1 MLKRLKSLKM
11 TKNTTTSNGYD
22 DDHNLVVV
30 ANVLGEVRETIISL
44 VESLMLLM
52 SMPSPNPNTK
62 TRKSMHSNGFI
73 AAKAKFMRVNSLSRW
88 EKCEVHAVGRAI
100 ERLEAVESA
109 VEDLEVELECIF
121 KRLIRTRVLL
131 LNILSN

>member
-1 MLKRLKSLKM
+1 M
-11 TKNTTTSNGYD
+11 TKTTTSINGYD
-22 DDHNLVVV
+22 
-30 ANVLGEVRETIISL
+30 TIISL

-52 SMPSPNPNTK
+52 SIPSPNHNA
-62 TRKSMHSNGFI
+62 RKSMNSNGLI
-73 AAKAKFMRVNSLSRW
+73 AMKAKFMRVNSLTPW
-88 EKCEVHAVGRAI
+88 EKCDLHSVRRVL